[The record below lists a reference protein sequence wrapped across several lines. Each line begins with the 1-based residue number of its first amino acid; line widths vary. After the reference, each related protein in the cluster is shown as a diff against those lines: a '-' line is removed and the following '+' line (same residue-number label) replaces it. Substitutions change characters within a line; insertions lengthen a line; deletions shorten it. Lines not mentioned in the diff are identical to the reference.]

1 MLNINRNKWMQG
13 KNYQRTIIGLFLIIG
28 TLLALYLTVYGGYD
42 LIWKHPTWMFRDG
55 LIQKIVLVLIYSD
68 IPLLFIAGLTSTIS
82 FYRKGHIWKPITKGI
97 IINIILWLLVVG
109 LTIGLLVWGLIYKI
123 IGLLIIG
130 SCIWLMVHIWK
141 MIRL

>member
-1 MLNINRNKWMQG
+1 MITKTT
-13 KNYQRTIIGLFLIIG
+13 QRAIIGSFLIIG
-28 TLLALYLTVYGGYD
+28 TLLALYLTINVGYD
-42 LIWKHPTWMFRDG
+42 LFWIHKAWMYRDG
-55 LIQKIVLVLIYSD
+55 LIQKIVLVLLYSD

-82 FYRKGHIWKPITKGI
+82 FFRKGNIWRTITKGI
-97 IINIILWLLVVG
+97 IINIILWLIYAG
-109 LTIGLLVWGLIYKI
+109 IMIGLLVWGFIYKI

>member
-1 MLNINRNKWMQG
+1 MITKTA
-13 KNYQRTIIGLFLIIG
+13 QRAIIGSFLIIG
-28 TLLALYLTVYGGYD
+28 TLLALYLTINVGYD
-42 LIWKHPTWMFRDG
+42 LFWIHKAWMYRDG
-55 LIQKIVLVLIYSD
+55 LIQKIVLVLLYSD

-97 IINIILWLLVVG
+97 IINIIIWLLVVG
-109 LTIGLLVWGLIYKI
+109 LTIGLLVWDLIYKI

-141 MIRL
+141 MIRQ